1 MFLYRNRSV
10 PQPELLE
17 ALFEY
22 LFGEMIQIR
31 FEIVSGQPK
40 ILYRPRPKA
49 NIGIIARLRMEE
61 FEMKEYEIVYDTG
74 TCRKLVAKINRM
86 AKEGWQ
92 AKSIGGLGAPTG
104 ISAVY
109 VLMEREVT

>member
-1 MFLYRNRSV
+1 MHTEDFASF
-10 PQPELLE
+10 PQ
-17 ALFEY
+17 
-22 LFGEMIQIR
+22 
-31 FEIVSGQPK
+31 K
-40 ILYRPRPKA
+40 I
-49 NIGIIARLRMEE
+49 NIGIIARIGIEG
-61 FEMKEYEIVYDTG
+61 FKMKEYEILSDTG